1 MAASGPREVP
11 IYSRASDGQFGAVL
25 ELYATKTRCQETA
38 LPSHYLPL
46 LQNYVQHQKYTICGT
61 LFIVA
66 APSGAGKTS
75 LTRALLE
82 CESGIELS
90 VSYTSRPPRPNEADG
105 VHYHFVSRVE
115 FEAMVAR
122 GEFFEHAV
130 VHGDLKGTGRVPIE
144 RALAKGRDVLLEI
157 DWQGA
162 RQVRDKLAGTVSIF
176 ILPPSRTELERRLR
190 TRGSDSEDVIR
201 RRLAD
206 ARRDLEH
213 AAEFDYI
220 VVNDDFTAALG
231 ELRTIIEDSRHGRV
245 SPKQGHAQLL
255 SELLTAS

>member
-1 MAASGPREVP
+1 MA
-11 IYSRASDGQFGAVL
+11 
-25 ELYATKTRCQETA
+25 
-38 LPSHYLPL
+38 
-46 LQNYVQHQKYTICGT
+46 GT
-61 LFIVA
+61 LYIVA

-82 CESGIELS
+82 RDPNMALS
-90 VSYTSRPPRPNEADG
+90 VSYTSRAPRPNEVDG
-105 VHYHFVSRVE
+105 VHYHFVSRAE

-130 VHGDLKGTGRVPIE
+130 VHGDLKGTSRKVVE
-144 RALAKGRDVLLEI
+144 ETLALGRDVLLEI

-162 RQVRDKLAGTVSIF
+162 RIVRAQMPDAVSIF

-190 TRGSDSEDVIR
+190 ARASDNELTIQ

-206 ARRDLEH
+206 ARQDLQH

-220 VVNDDFTAALG
+220 IVNENFASALDELCEIVKARREGCELPQMRHTALLADLLG
-231 ELRTIIEDSRHGRV
+231 Q
-245 SPKQGHAQLL
+245 K
-255 SELLTAS
+255 